1 MVQIGNYNYSDYYST
16 GAYAPREGTLSY
28 EEFNPEAYLQLRPDV
43 ARDRG
48 FTGQW
53 SKDEFQPN
61 DLFLRQYDRA
71 PTRDESLYAHYQGVW
86 PGDPVTQR
94 PDQYQQ
100 QGSDPFR
107 RSAEEVQQIRN
118 YQTAQSSVNQYSAN
132 LSNFIDS
139 NTNQIRQDLLGG
151 DILPE
156 GFDLQAA
163 INAAKGATDPN
174 DPSVQNLKTVLDE
187 LNQRKTARDTGYLGV
202 FEGDG
207 YEKFKQAVGSKQ
219 SYADPYGKTTA
230 LGEMAELAES
240 PELPPGT
247 ELSLE
252 RYQAQ
257 PDEFLDA
264 DKYKGTPTQYN
275 VQAAQAQVSDA
286 QAAQA
291 QVSDVQAAQAQ
302 VSEAVSPTKIGST
315 SYEATQVADQIA
327 KTQIQAA
334 KQQGLTDYVEPAKG
348 EVDVKS
354 TVQGQLAQLMQ
365 QFEGG
370 RIPAFAA
377 GAIRTAEQRLAARGM
392 GASSMAGAAI
402 VQAAM
407 EASTPIAA
415 ADAETYRRMQELNLN
430 NRQQAEVLNA
440 QMTLQMDLQNLSN
453 EQQARVTNTQNLIQ
467 GLFNDQAAVNSAK
480 QFNAT
485 SEQQNDQF
493 FASLFNQTA
502 QFNAAQKNAIS
513 QFNSGQTNAV
523 AQFNAAEKNAIS
535 QFNAGQTNVLAQF
548 SAAQKNA
555 ISQFNAAQTN
565 AVSQFNSELAN
576 QRDQFNLK
584 NSIVIDQA
592 NAVYRRQINTAN
604 TAIANAENE
613 FNVRNLFNISQ
624 NAQAQILQQQR
635 DEINFAR
642 VSALNDQEYR
652 NNLALASFAYDRD
665 LDLASDVAVGGLFGS
680 IAGGIVGAVFSKTAK
695 KTP

>member
-1 MVQIGNYNYSDYYST
+1 MVQIGNYNYSDYYSS
-16 GAYAPREGTLSY
+16 GAQAPREGTLSY
-28 EEFNPEAYLQLRPDV
+28 AEFDPDAYLAFNPAV
-43 ARDRG
+43 AQDRA
-48 FTGQW
+48 FTGQL
-53 SKDEFQPN
+53 SRDELRSIAPN

-86 PGDPVTQR
+86 PGDPVNQR
-94 PDQYQQ
+94 PDQVGDQYKPPNA
-100 QGSDPFR
+100 DIFR
-107 RSAEEVQQIRN
+107 RSESDVSAIQG
-118 YQTAQSSVNQYSAN
+118 YQTARGTVGQYETDLSSF
-132 LSNFIDS
+132 LDPD
-139 NTNQIRQDLLGG
+139 TNKIRQDLLGG
-151 DILPE
+151 TGIPE
-156 GFDLQAA
+156 DLNLQEK
-163 INAAKGATDPN
+163 IDAAKNATDPN
-174 DPSVQNLKTVLDE
+174 DPAVLELKSILDKLGE
-187 LNQRKTARDTGYLGV
+187 RKTARDTGYLGV
-202 FEGDG
+202 FGEGG
-207 YEKFKQAVGSKQ
+207 YNTFKQAVGSQQ
-219 SYADPYGKTTA
+219 SYVDPYGKTTP
-230 LGEMAELAES
+230 LGTMADLAEN

-247 ELSLE
+247 ELSLD
-252 RYQAQ
+252 RYEAQ

-264 DKYKGTPTQYN
+264 DKYKTTPTQYN
-275 VQAAQAQVSDA
+275 
-286 QAAQA
+286 
-291 QVSDVQAAQAQ
+291 VQAAQAQ
-302 VSEAVSPTKIGST
+302 VSEAVSPTKTGAT
-315 SYEATQVADQIA
+315 SYEATQVADRVA

-370 RIPAFAA
+370 QIPAFAA

-453 EQQARVTNTQNLIQ
+453 EQQARVTNTQNQIQ
-467 GLFNDQAAVNSAK
+467 SLFNDQAATNSAR

-493 FASLFNQTA
+493 FAGLFNQTA

-513 QFNSGQTNAV
+513 QFNAGQTNAV
-523 AQFNAAEKNAIS
+523 AQFN
-535 QFNAGQTNVLAQF
+535 
-548 SAAQKNA
+548 
-555 ISQFNAAQTN
+555 
-565 AVSQFNSELAN
+565 SELSN
-576 QRDQFNLK
+576 QREQFNLK

-642 VSALNDQEYR
+642 VAALNDQEYR
-652 NNLALASFAYDRD
+652 NNLALASYAYNRD
-665 LDLASDVAVGGLFGS
+665 LDLASDVAMGGLFGS
-680 IAGGIVGAVFSKTAK
+680 IAGGIIGAVFK
-695 KTP
+695 K

>member
-1 MVQIGNYNYSDYYST
+1 MVQIGNYNYSDYYSS

-43 ARDRG
+43 AQDPG
-48 FTGQW
+48 FTGQG
-53 SKDEFQPN
+53 
-61 DLFLRQYDRA
+61 QYDPNSLFMKQYGRA
-71 PTRDESLYAHYQGVW
+71 PTRDEALYAHYQGVFPDNPMAQL
-86 PGDPVTQR
+86 PGAPVPGQIS
-94 PDQYQQ
+94 
-100 QGSDPFR
+100 GIA
-107 RSAEEVQQIRN
+107 RSPEDVQQIRN
-118 YQTAQSSVNQYSAN
+118 YQTTQSSVNQYATD
-132 LSNFIDS
+132 LSNFIDPQ
-139 NTNQIRQDLLGG
+139 TNQVRQDLLGG
-151 DILPE
+151 DVLPE

-174 DPSVQNLKTVLDE
+174 DPSVQNLKTILDA
-187 LNQRKTARDTGYLGV
+187 LNERKTARDTGYLGV
-202 FEGDG
+202 FDGDG
-207 YEKFKQAVGSKQ
+207 YETFKQAVGTKQ
-219 SYADPYGKTTA
+219 SYADPYGQTTP
-230 LGEMAELAES
+230 LGKMAELAES

-252 RYQAQ
+252 RFEAQ

-264 DKYKGTPTQYN
+264 DKYKATPTQYN
-275 VQAAQAQVSDA
+275 VQAAQAQVS
-286 QAAQA
+286 QA
-291 QVSDVQAAQAQ
+291 VD
-302 VSEAVSPTKIGST
+302 PTKTGAT
-315 SYEATQVADQIA
+315 SYEATQVADRVA
-327 KTQIQAA
+327 KTQVQAA

-354 TVQGQLAQLMQ
+354 TVQGQLAELMQ

-370 RIPAFAA
+370 QIPAFAA

-453 EQQARVTNTQNLIQ
+453 EQQARVTNTQNQIQ
-467 GLFNDQAAVNSAK
+467 SLFNDQAAVNSAR

-513 QFNSGQTNAV
+513 QFNAGQTNAV
-523 AQFNAAEKNAIS
+523 AQFNA
-535 QFNAGQTNVLAQF
+535 
-548 SAAQKNA
+548 
-555 ISQFNAAQTN
+555 
-565 AVSQFNSELAN
+565 ELAN
-576 QRDQFNLK
+576 QREQFNLK

-604 TAIANAENE
+604 TALANAENE

-635 DEINFAR
+635 DAINFAQ
-642 VSALNDQEYR
+642 VTALNDQKYR
-652 NNLALASFAYDRD
+652 NNLALASYAYDRD
-665 LDLASDVAVGGLFGS
+665 LDLASDLAVGGLFGS
-680 IAGGIVGAVFSKTAK
+680 IAGGIISSVFAPTPTKT
-695 KTP
+695 T

>member
-16 GAYAPREGTLSY
+16 GQYTPREGTLSY
-28 EEFNPEAYLQLRPDV
+28 EEFDPDAYEAARPDV
-43 ARDRG
+43 AQSEG
-48 FTGQW
+48 FTGQGPYQT
-53 SKDEFQPN
+53 SSLFQQQ
-61 DLFLRQYDRA
+61 FGRA
-71 PTRDESLYAHYQGVW
+71 PTREEALYAHYQGLYPSNPTQQL
-86 PGDPVTQR
+86 PG
-94 PDQYQQ
+94 QYTPQTA
-100 QGSDPFR
+100 DLFR
-107 RSAEEVQQIRN
+107 RSPEDISAIQG
-118 YQTAQSSVNQYSAN
+118 YQTARTNVGQYETDITSF
-132 LSNFIDS
+132 LDPE
-139 NTNQIRQDLLGG
+139 TNQIRQDLVGG
-151 DILPE
+151 AGIPE
-156 GFDLQAA
+156 DLNLQEK
-163 INAAKGATDPN
+163 INAAKNAVTPN
-174 DPSVQNLKTVLDE
+174 DPAVLELKTILDT
-187 LNQRKTARDTGYLGV
+187 LNERKIARDTGYLGV
-202 FEGDG
+202 FGEGG
-207 YEKFKQAVGSKQ
+207 YNVFKEAVGSKK
-219 SYADPYGKTTA
+219 SYADPYGEVTP
-230 LGEMAELAES
+230 LGKMAELAEN

-264 DKYKGTPTQYN
+264 DKYTATPTKYN
-275 VQAAQAQVSDA
+275 VQAAQAQVS
-286 QAAQA
+286 QA
-291 QVSDVQAAQAQ
+291 VD
-302 VSEAVSPTKIGST
+302 PTKTGAT
-315 SYEATQVADQIA
+315 SYEATQVADQVA

-370 RIPAFAA
+370 QIPAFAA

-453 EQQARVTNTQNLIQ
+453 EQQARVTNTQNQIQ
-467 GLFNDQAAVNSAK
+467 SLFNDQSAINSAR

-502 QFNAAQKNAIS
+502 QFNAAQKNAI
-513 QFNSGQTNAV
+513 
-523 AQFNAAEKNAIS
+523 E
-535 QFNAGQTNVLAQF
+535 QFNAGQA
-548 SAAQKNA
+548 
-555 ISQFNAAQTN
+555 N
-565 AVSQFNSELAN
+565 AVAQFNSELAN
-576 QRDQFNLK
+576 QREQFNLK

-642 VSALNDQEYR
+642 VNALNEQQYQY
-652 NNLALASFAYDRD
+652 NLALSSFAYDKD
-665 LDLASDVAVGGLFGS
+665 LDLAEDVAMGGLFGQV
-680 IAGGIVGAVFSKTAK
+680 AGSLIGAVFGSPSPTSS
-695 KTP
+695 TPTG

>member
-1 MVQIGNYNYSDYYST
+1 MVQIGNYNYSDYYSS
-16 GAYAPREGTLSY
+16 GAYTPREGTLSY
-28 EEFNPEAYLQLRPDV
+28 AEFDPEAYLAARPDV
-43 ARDRG
+43 AQDPG
-48 FTGQW
+48 FTGQG
-53 SKDEFQPN
+53 
-61 DLFLRQYDRA
+61 QYDPNSLFMQQYGRA
-71 PTRDESLYAHYQGVW
+71 PTRDEALYASYQGVF
-86 PGDPVTQR
+86 PDNPLTPLGSQYTQQA
-94 PDQYQQ
+94 P
-100 QGSDPFR
+100 DPFR
-107 RSAEEVQQIRN
+107 RSAEDVAAIQG
-118 YQTAQSSVNQYSAN
+118 YQTARGTVGQYETDLSAF
-132 LSNFIDS
+132 LDPE
-139 NTNQIRQDLLGG
+139 TNQIRQDLVGG
-151 DILPE
+151 TGIPE
-156 GFDLQAA
+156 DLNLQEK
-163 INAAKGATDPN
+163 INAARNATDPN
-174 DPSVQNLKTVLDE
+174 DPAVLELKSILDTLGE
-187 LNQRKTARDTGYLGV
+187 RKTARDTGYLGV
-202 FEGDG
+202 FGEGG
-207 YEKFKQAVGSKQ
+207 YDRFKQAVGSQQ
-219 SYADPYGKTTA
+219 SYADPYGQTTP
-230 LGEMAELAES
+230 LGTMAELAEN

-252 RYQAQ
+252 RYQAR

-264 DKYKGTPTQYN
+264 DKYKTTPTQYN
-275 VQAAQAQVSDA
+275 VQAAQAQVSEA
-286 QAAQA
+286 LAPEKTGAASYQA
-291 QVSDVQAAQAQ
+291 
-302 VSEAVSPTKIGST
+302 E
-315 SYEATQVADQIA
+315 QVADQVA

-354 TVQGQLAQLMQ
+354 TVQGQLAELMQ

-370 RIPAFAA
+370 QIPAFAA

-453 EQQARVTNTQNLIQ
+453 EQQARVTNTQNQIQ
-467 GLFNDQAAVNSAK
+467 SLFTDQAAVNSAR

-513 QFNSGQTNAV
+513 QFNAGQTNAV
-523 AQFNAAEKNAIS
+523 AQFNA
-535 QFNAGQTNVLAQF
+535 
-548 SAAQKNA
+548 
-555 ISQFNAAQTN
+555 
-565 AVSQFNSELAN
+565 ELAN
-576 QRDQFNLK
+576 QREQFNLK

-642 VSALNDQEYR
+642 VNALNEQQYQY
-652 NNLALASFAYDRD
+652 NLALASYAYDRD
-665 LDLASDVAVGGLFGS
+665 LDLAQDVAMGGLVGQV
-680 IAGGIVGAVFSKTAK
+680 AGGLIGAIFD
-695 KTP
+695 

>member
-1 MVQIGNYNYSDYYST
+1 MVQIGNYNYSDYYSS
-16 GAYAPREGTLSY
+16 GAYTPREGTLSY
-28 EEFNPEAYLQLRPDV
+28 AEFDPEAYLTAQPEV
-43 ARDRG
+43 AQNPG
-48 FTGQW
+48 FTGQ
-53 SKDEFQPN
+53 SQYQPTS
-61 DLFLRQYDRA
+61 LFMQQYGRA
-71 PTRDESLYAHYQGVW
+71 PTRDEALYAHYQGLYPSNPQQQL
-86 PGDPVTQR
+86 PG
-94 PDQYQQ
+94 QYQQ
-100 QGSDPFR
+100 QVPDPFR
-107 RSAEEVQQIRN
+107 RSADEVTTIQG
-118 YQTAQSSVNQYSAN
+118 YQTTRGTVGQYETDISAF
-132 LSNFIDS
+132 LDPE
-139 NTNQIRQDLLGG
+139 TKKIRPDLLGG
-151 DILPE
+151 TGIPE
-156 GFDLQAA
+156 DLNLQEK
-163 INAAKGATDPN
+163 IDAAKNATDPN
-174 DPSVQNLKTVLDE
+174 DPAVLELKSILDKLGE
-187 LNQRKTARDTGYLGV
+187 RKTARDTGYLGV
-202 FEGDG
+202 FGEGG
-207 YEKFKQAVGSKQ
+207 YNTFKQAVGSKQ
-219 SYADPYGKTTA
+219 SYADPYGRTTP
-230 LGEMAELAES
+230 LGKMAELAES

-247 ELSLE
+247 ELSLQ
-252 RYQAQ
+252 RYRAQ

-264 DKYKGTPTQYN
+264 DKYKATPTKYN
-275 VQAAQAQVSDA
+275 IQAAQAQVS
-286 QAAQA
+286 QA
-291 QVSDVQAAQAQ
+291 VD
-302 VSEAVSPTKIGST
+302 PTKTEAT
-315 SYEATQVADQIA
+315 SYEATQVADQVA

-370 RIPAFAA
+370 QIPAFAA

-453 EQQARVTNTQNLIQ
+453 EQQARVTNTQNQIQ
-467 GLFNDQAAVNSAK
+467 SLFNDQSAVNSAR

-493 FASLFNQTA
+493 FAGLFNQTA

-513 QFNSGQTNAV
+513 QFNAGQTNAV
-523 AQFNAAEKNAIS
+523 AQFN
-535 QFNAGQTNVLAQF
+535 
-548 SAAQKNA
+548 
-555 ISQFNAAQTN
+555 
-565 AVSQFNSELAN
+565 SELAN
-576 QRDQFNLK
+576 QREQFNLK

-624 NAQAQILQQQR
+624 NAQAQVLQQQR

-642 VSALNDQEYR
+642 VTALNDQEYR
-652 NNLALASFAYDRD
+652 NNLALASYAYDRD

-680 IAGGIVGAVFSKTAK
+680 IAGGIISSVFKTS
-695 KTP
+695 

>member
-1 MVQIGNYNYSDYYST
+1 MVQIGNYNYSDYYSS

-43 ARDRG
+43 TQDAG
-48 FTGQW
+48 FTGQGQY
-53 SKDEFQPN
+53 QPTS
-61 DLFLRQYDRA
+61 LFMQKYGRA
-71 PTRDESLYAHYQGVW
+71 PSRDEAVYAHYQGVYPSNPTTSL
-86 PGDPVTQR
+86 PG
-94 PDQYQQ
+94 Y
-100 QGSDPFR
+100 SDEHLSGIA

-118 YQTAQSSVNQYSAN
+118 YQTTQSSVNQYSAN

-207 YEKFKQAVGSKQ
+207 YETFKQAVGSKQ
-219 SYADPYGKTTA
+219 SYADPYGKTTP
-230 LGEMAELAES
+230 LGKMAELAES
-240 PELPPGT
+240 PELPSGT
-247 ELSLE
+247 ELSLQ

-257 PDEFLDA
+257 SDEFLDA
-264 DKYKGTPTQYN
+264 DKYKATPTKYN
-275 VQAAQAQVSDA
+275 IQAAQAQVS
-286 QAAQA
+286 QA
-291 QVSDVQAAQAQ
+291 VD
-302 VSEAVSPTKIGST
+302 PTKTGAT
-315 SYEATQVADQIA
+315 SYEATQVADRVA

-370 RIPAFAA
+370 QIPAFAA

-453 EQQARVTNTQNLIQ
+453 EQQARVTNTQNQIQ
-467 GLFNDQAAVNSAK
+467 GLFNDQAAANSAR

-493 FASLFNQTA
+493 FAGLFNQTA

-513 QFNSGQTNAV
+513 QFNAGQTNAV
-523 AQFNAAEKNAIS
+523 AQFN
-535 QFNAGQTNVLAQF
+535 
-548 SAAQKNA
+548 
-555 ISQFNAAQTN
+555 
-565 AVSQFNSELAN
+565 SELAN
-576 QRDQFNLK
+576 QREQFNLK

-652 NNLALASFAYDRD
+652 NNLALASYAYDRD
-665 LDLASDVAVGGLFGS
+665 LDLASDVAMGGLFGS
-680 IAGGIVGAVFSKTAK
+680 IAGGIISSVFAPTPTKT
-695 KTP
+695 T

>member
-1 MVQIGNYNYSDYYST
+1 MVQIGNYNYSDYYSS
-16 GAYAPREGTLSY
+16 GAYTPREGTLSY
-28 EEFNPEAYLQLRPDV
+28 AEFDPEAYLAARPDV
-43 ARDRG
+43 SQDPG

-53 SKDEFQPN
+53 SKDQLRST
-61 DLFLRQYDRA
+61 DLFLQQYGRA
-71 PTRDESLYAHYQGVW
+71 PTRDESLYAHYQGVF
-86 PGDPVTQR
+86 PGDPRTQL
-94 PDQYQQ
+94 PGQYTQ
-100 QGSDPFR
+100 QGPDPFR
-107 RSAEEVQQIRN
+107 RSAEDVAKILG
-118 YQTAQSSVNQYSAN
+118 YQTTRGTVGQYETGISAF
-132 LSNFIDS
+132 LDPE
-139 NTNQIRQDLLGG
+139 TKKIRQDLLGG
-151 DILPE
+151 TGIPE
-156 GFDLQAA
+156 DLNLQEK
-163 INAAKGATDPN
+163 IDAAKNATDPN
-174 DPSVQNLKTVLDE
+174 DPAVLELKSILDTLGE
-187 LNQRKTARDTGYLGV
+187 RKTARDTGYLGV
-202 FEGDG
+202 FGEGG
-207 YEKFKQAVGSKQ
+207 YDTFKQAVGSKQ
-219 SYADPYGKTTA
+219 SYADPYGQTTP
-230 LGEMAELAES
+230 LGKMAELAES

-252 RYQAQ
+252 RFESR

-264 DKYKGTPTQYN
+264 DKYKATPTRYN
-275 VQAAQAQVSDA
+275 I
-286 QAAQA
+286 
-291 QVSDVQAAQAQ
+291 QAAQAQ
-302 VSEAVSPTKIGST
+302 VSEAVSPTKTGAT
-315 SYEATQVADQIA
+315 SYEATQVADRVA

-370 RIPAFAA
+370 QIPAFAA

-453 EQQARVTNTQNLIQ
+453 EQQARVTNTQNQIQ
-467 GLFNDQAAVNSAK
+467 SLFNDQAAVNSAR

-493 FASLFNQTA
+493 FANLFNQTA
-502 QFNAAQKNAIS
+502 QFNAAQR
-513 QFNSGQTNAV
+513 
-523 AQFNAAEKNAIS
+523 NAIS
-535 QFNAGQTNVLAQF
+535 QFNAGQTN
-548 SAAQKNA
+548 
-555 ISQFNAAQTN
+555 
-565 AVSQFNSELAN
+565 AVAQFNSELAN
-576 QRDQFNLK
+576 QREQFNLK

-642 VSALNDQEYR
+642 VNALNEQQYQY
-652 NNLALASFAYDRD
+652 NLALASYAYDRD
-665 LDLASDVAVGGLFGS
+665 LDLAEDVAMGGLVGQV
-680 IAGGIVGAVFSKTAK
+680 AGGLIGAIFD
-695 KTP
+695 

>member
-1 MVQIGNYNYSDYYST
+1 MVQIGNYNYSDYYSS
-16 GAYAPREGTLSY
+16 GAYTPREGTLSY
-28 EEFNPEAYLQLRPDV
+28 EEFNPEAYLQYRPDV
-43 ARDRG
+43 AENLG
-48 FTGQW
+48 FTGQG
-53 SKDEFQPN
+53 
-61 DLFLRQYDRA
+61 QYDPNSLFMQQYGRA
-71 PTRDESLYAHYQGVW
+71 PTRDEAVYAHYQGVFPDNPLTQFREKG
-86 PGDPVTQR
+86 PGEIS
-94 PDQYQQ
+94 
-100 QGSDPFR
+100 GIA
-107 RSAEEVQQIRN
+107 RSPEEVQQIRN
-118 YQTAQSSVNQYSAN
+118 YQTTQSSVNQYSTD
-132 LSNFIDS
+132 LSNFIDPE
-139 NTNQIRQDLLGG
+139 TNQIRPDLLGG
-151 DILPE
+151 ETLPE

-174 DPSVQNLKTVLDE
+174 DPSVQNLKTILDT
-187 LNQRKTARDTGYLGV
+187 LNERKTARDTGYLGV
-202 FEGDG
+202 FDGDG
-207 YEKFKQAVGSKQ
+207 YETFKQAVGTKQ
-219 SYADPYGKTTA
+219 SYADPYGQTTP
-230 LGEMAELAES
+230 LGKMAELAES

-252 RYQAQ
+252 RFESQ

-264 DKYKGTPTQYN
+264 DKYKATPTQYN
-275 VQAAQAQVSDA
+275 IQAAQA

-291 QVSDVQAAQAQ
+291 QVAQAQASQAQAAQAQ
-302 VSEAVSPTKIGST
+302 AAQVVDPTKTGAT
-315 SYEATQVADQIA
+315 SYEAAQVADQVA
-327 KTQIQAA
+327 KIQIQAA

-354 TVQGQLAQLMQ
+354 TVQGQLAKLMQ

-370 RIPAFAA
+370 QIPAFAA

-402 VQAAM
+402 IQAAM

-453 EQQARVTNTQNLIQ
+453 EQQARVANTQNRIQ
-467 GLFNDQAAVNSAK
+467 SLFNDQAAVNSAR

-502 QFNAAQKNAIS
+502 QFNAAQRNAISESNAARQTAVSQFNAAQQTAIS
-513 QFNSGQTNAV
+513 QFNAGETNAL
-523 AQFNAAEKNAIS
+523 AQFNAAQKNAIS
-535 QFNAGQTNVLAQF
+535 QFNAGQTN
-548 SAAQKNA
+548 
-555 ISQFNAAQTN
+555 
-565 AVSQFNSELAN
+565 AVAQFNSELAN
-576 QRDQFNLK
+576 QREQFNLK

-642 VSALNDQEYR
+642 VTALNDQEYR
-652 NNLALASFAYDRD
+652 NNLALASYAYDRD
-665 LDLASDVAVGGLFGS
+665 LDLSQDLAVGGLFGS
-680 IAGGIVGAVFSKTAK
+680 IAGGIISSVFSPTTTK
-695 KTP
+695 KT

>member
-1 MVQIGNYNYSDYYST
+1 MVQIGNYNYSDYYSS

-28 EEFNPEAYLQLRPDV
+28 EEFNPEAYLQYRPDV
-43 ARDRG
+43 AENLG
-48 FTGQW
+48 FTG
-53 SKDEFQPN
+53 
-61 DLFLRQYDRA
+61 RGQYDPNSLFMQQYGRA
-71 PTRDESLYAHYQGVW
+71 PTRDEAVYAHYQGVFPDNPMTQFREKG
-86 PGDPVTQR
+86 PGEIS
-94 PDQYQQ
+94 
-100 QGSDPFR
+100 GIS
-107 RSAEEVQQIRN
+107 RSPEDVQQIRN
-118 YQTAQSSVNQYSAN
+118 YQTTQSSVNQYATD
-132 LSNFIDS
+132 LSNFIDPE
-139 NTNQIRQDLLGG
+139 TNQIRPDLLGG
-151 DILPE
+151 DVLPE

-174 DPSVQNLKTVLDE
+174 DPSVQNLKTILDA
-187 LNQRKTARDTGYLGV
+187 LNERKTARDTGYLGV
-202 FEGDG
+202 FDGDG
-207 YEKFKQAVGSKQ
+207 YETFKQAVGTKQ
-219 SYADPYGKTTA
+219 SYADPYGQTTP
-230 LGEMAELAES
+230 LGKMAELAES

-252 RYQAQ
+252 RFEAQ

-264 DKYKGTPTQYN
+264 DKYKATPTQYN
-275 VQAAQAQVSDA
+275 VQAAQAQVS
-286 QAAQA
+286 QA
-291 QVSDVQAAQAQ
+291 VD
-302 VSEAVSPTKIGST
+302 PTKTGAT
-315 SYEATQVADQIA
+315 SYEATQVADRVA

-354 TVQGQLAQLMQ
+354 TVQGQLAELMQ

-370 RIPAFAA
+370 QIPAFAA

-453 EQQARVTNTQNLIQ
+453 EQQARVTNTQNQIQ
-467 GLFNDQAAVNSAK
+467 SLFNDQAAVNSAR

-513 QFNSGQTNAV
+513 QFNAGQTNAV
-523 AQFNAAEKNAIS
+523 AQFN
-535 QFNAGQTNVLAQF
+535 
-548 SAAQKNA
+548 
-555 ISQFNAAQTN
+555 
-565 AVSQFNSELAN
+565 SELAN
-576 QRDQFNLK
+576 QREQFNLK

-642 VSALNDQEYR
+642 VTALNDQEYR

-665 LDLASDVAVGGLFGS
+665 LDLASDLAVGGLFGS
-680 IAGGIVGAVFSKTAK
+680 IAGGIISSVFAPTPK
-695 KTP
+695 KT

>member
-16 GAYAPREGTLSY
+16 GAYTPREGTLSY
-28 EEFNPEAYLQLRPDV
+28 DEFDPDAYLAARPDV
-43 ARDRG
+43 AQNPG
-48 FTGQW
+48 FTGRGKEPSNSYFMQ
-53 SKDEFQPN
+53 
-61 DLFLRQYDRA
+61 QYGRA
-71 PTRDESLYAHYQGVW
+71 PSRDEALYAHYQGVF
-86 PGDPVTQR
+86 PGDPDKSFYQR

-100 QGSDPFR
+100 QDPDPFR
-107 RSAEEVQQIRN
+107 RSESDVSAIQG
-118 YQTAQSSVNQYSAN
+118 YQTARGTVGQYETDLSSF
-132 LSNFIDS
+132 LDPD
-139 NTNQIRQDLLGG
+139 TNKIRQDLLGG
-151 DILPE
+151 TGIPE
-156 GFDLQAA
+156 DLNLQEK
-163 INAAKGATDPN
+163 IDAAKNATDPN
-174 DPSVQNLKTVLDE
+174 DPAVLELKSILDTLGE
-187 LNQRKTARDTGYLGV
+187 RKTARDTGYLGV
-202 FEGDG
+202 FGEGG
-207 YEKFKQAVGSKQ
+207 YNTFKQAVGSQQ
-219 SYADPYGKTTA
+219 SYVDPYGKTTP
-230 LGEMAELAES
+230 LGRMADLAEN

-247 ELSLE
+247 ELSLD
-252 RYQAQ
+252 RYEAQ

-264 DKYKGTPTQYN
+264 DKYKTTPTQYN
-275 VQAAQAQVSDA
+275 
-286 QAAQA
+286 
-291 QVSDVQAAQAQ
+291 VQAAQAQ
-302 VSEAVSPTKIGST
+302 VSEAVSPTKTDSTQYNIQAAQAQVSEAVSPTKTGAT
-315 SYEATQVADQIA
+315 SYEANQVADRVA
-327 KTQIQAA
+327 KMQIQAA

-370 RIPAFAA
+370 QIPAFAA

-453 EQQARVTNTQNLIQ
+453 EQQARVTNTQNQIQ
-467 GLFNDQAAVNSAK
+467 SLFNDQAAVNSAR

-493 FASLFNQTA
+493 FANLFNQTAQFNAAQKNAISQSNASQANAVAQFNAASEQQNDQFFAGMFNQTA

-513 QFNSGQTNAV
+513 QFN
-523 AQFNAAEKNAIS
+523 
-535 QFNAGQTNVLAQF
+535 AG
-548 SAAQKNA
+548 
-555 ISQFNAAQTN
+555 QTN
-565 AVSQFNSELAN
+565 AVSQFNSELSN
-576 QRDQFNLK
+576 QREQFNLK

-642 VSALNDQEYR
+642 VAALNDQEYR
-652 NNLALASFAYDRD
+652 NNLALASYAYDKD
-665 LDLASDVAVGGLFGS
+665 LDLASDVAMGGLFGS
-680 IAGGIVGAVFSKTAK
+680 IAGGIVGAVFK
-695 KTP
+695 K